1 MHPVFPILTVAS
13 VTVAATQQH
22 VLLAPSSN
30 TLPTTFIELSLH
42 RHLSTNHCSILDQSQ
57 TTQPDRRLSPKTP
70 AIVSEQRRDFNN
82 FEYIKIL
89 GTSPASVT
97 TLTTTLCPA
106 GATPLQHTTVAYPPP
121 TVKQLISSGP
131 SSNRIDVVLMGDGY
145 TRAQESLF
153 FDDMQRLTDEMWDA
167 GAFEEVLPFF
177 NVWAVFVES
186 RESGI
191 GVGGVAKDT
200 VFGLYRDG
208 TELRGVYPSK
218 PEVARAVCKATGP
231 NACDFPSLIAND
243 PFYGGLGGEFTIG
256 TSSHT
261 TGTLVLRHEF
271 GHTMIQVGEEY
282 DGGEAY
288 RPYILNFT
296 STGDFQRW
304 HLRITASGVET
315 PDSLQVLLD
324 GKKLDWTTSGDLDRH
339 FSDWINNES
348 GFSEGE
354 HTLEFRQGYPP
365 ASPDAP
371 IRQLC
376 SVTLHEFGSQEEYHF
391 SPDYIG
397 AFPTFSLSGKK
408 SYRPSHESCLMRN
421 MSSPHFC
428 PVCKEGLFLQLLR
441 RVSLI
446 DDVTTTCLGDKS
458 VAKLHLLPFAHHR
471 KKPVFGERYVITW
484 FKDGEAV
491 ERLNGK
497 EEIAVGSLEVVGE
510 WSVSV
515 RIDTPI
521 VRSDPDGILE
531 SVQGVV
537 WSRCGL

>member
-1 MHPVFPILTVAS
+1 
-13 VTVAATQQH
+13 
-22 VLLAPSSN
+22 
-30 TLPTTFIELSLH
+30 
-42 RHLSTNHCSILDQSQ
+42 
-57 TTQPDRRLSPKTP
+57 
-70 AIVSEQRRDFNN
+70 
-82 FEYIKIL
+82 
-89 GTSPASVT
+89 
-97 TLTTTLCPA
+97 
-106 GATPLQHTTVAYPPP
+106 
-121 TVKQLISSGP
+121 
-131 SSNRIDVVLMGDGY
+131 
-145 TRAQESLF
+145 
-153 FDDMQRLTDEMWDA
+153 MWDA

-288 RPYILNFT
+288 SGCNAARKLDNIKWKHWLTADTSTTDLLEERNPQRIQDYSWYDLAQGPYILNFT

-324 GKKLDWTTSGDLDRH
+324 GKILAWKTSGDLDRH

-365 ASPDAP
+365 ASPNAP

-408 SYRPSHESCLMRN
+408 SYRPTHESCLMRN

-471 KKPVFGERYVITW
+471 KNPVFGERYVITW

-491 ERLNGK
+491 ERLSGK
-497 EEIAVGSLEVVGE
+497 EEIAVGNLEVVGE